1 MMLTRGECP
10 LLSAL
15 ALARRFLALPAS
27 ERGYFLR
34 RFVDHKLHKRSG
46 YSQFGE
52 DASVASYLRVLGRSC
67 RNYLDI
73 GANDPVLHSNSYL
86 FYRDGGSGVLV
97 EANPAIARRLRRKR
111 PRDLVVNVGVVAE
124 GSGTMQLHVMDMDGL
139 STLSEE
145 WRETVAEEGLAT
157 AADVVTVP
165 VIGINDLLLQHGAGD
180 RIDFASLD
188 IEGLDF
194 AVLKAWDFDRWRP
207 YLFCIETANVSGKG
221 YRRNEGFASLMED
234 RSYAPLFSTFANTIF
249 VDTRA

>member
-1 MMLTRGECP
+1 M
-10 LLSAL
+10 SAL
-15 ALARRFLALPAS
+15 ALARRFLALPAD

-52 DASVASYLRVLGRSC
+52 DASVASYMRVIGRSC
-67 RNYLDI
+67 RHYLDI

-97 EANPAIARRLRRKR
+97 EANPVIARRIRRKR
-111 PRDLVVNVGVVAE
+111 PRDIVVNKGVVPE

-145 WRETVAEEGLAT
+145 WRETVAEEGLA
-157 AADVVTVP
+157 AEANVVTVS
-165 VIGINDLLLQHGAGD
+165 VIGINDLLFQHSPGKQ
-180 RIDFASLD
+180 IDFASLD
-188 IEGLDF
+188 IEGMDF
-194 AVLKAWDFDRWRP
+194 KVLQAWDFDRWRP

-221 YRRNEGFASLMED
+221 YRRNEDFGALMES
-234 RSYAPLFSTFANTIF
+234 RGYSPLFNTFANTIF
-249 VDTRA
+249 ADMRA